1 MRNGLKIVGYLAIL
15 FMFFACGENKT
26 TLVVYTTHGKELV
39 EEFVAAFEKEN
50 PAIKVYAI
58 DMGSQDALDRIRSE
72 KANPQASVWWGAPAP
87 LFMQAK
93 AENLLAAYRP
103 QWAENIESEYHDPD
117 NYWFGTFLTPEVIA
131 FNTEK
136 LTKETAPQDWDDLL
150 KPEWKGRIAIR
161 NPLASGT
168 MRAIFISRI
177 MHALQNGG
185 TVEDGFA
192 WLKKLDANTHSYA
205 SDPTMLFIKM
215 SRGESEVSLW
225 NMPDIM
231 LQRHINNYPFDFLLP
246 ASGTV
251 VVTDCIALV
260 KGGQNPQL
268 ARQFYEFVTSKSALV
283 RQANKYF
290 RIPAR
295 NDIAPEKLPEWMR
308 VPINAMSMDWQLFAE
323 KSSEWMQYW
332 DKNIRNQGK

>member
-1 MRNGLKIVGYLAIL
+1 MISSLKIFCYICL
-15 FMFFACGENKT
+15 FALISSCGESKK

-39 EEFVAAFEKEN
+39 EEFVAAYESEH
-50 PAIKVYAI
+50 PQVKVYTI

-93 AENLLAAYRP
+93 SEGLLIPYEPRWSQNIDSIYRDGDHF
-103 QWAENIESEYHDPD
+103 WY
-117 NYWFGTFLTPEVIA
+117 GTFLTPEVIA
-131 FNTEK
+131 FNSEK

-150 KPEWKGRIAIR
+150 KPQWKDRIAIR

-185 TVEDGFA
+185 TVEDGFN

-205 SDPTMLFIKM
+205 SDPTMLFIKL

-231 LQRHINNYPFDFLLP
+231 LQRNINNYPFDFVIP

-268 ARQFYEFVTSKSALV
+268 ARDFYEFVTSREALTT
-283 RQANKYF
+283 QAHKYY

-295 NDIAPEKLPEWMR
+295 NDIAKDDLPEWMR
-308 VPINAMSMDWQLFAE
+308 IPIDVMPVDWQLFAE
-323 KSSEWMQYW
+323 KSSEWMRYW
-332 DKNIRNQGK
+332 DKNIRNQGR